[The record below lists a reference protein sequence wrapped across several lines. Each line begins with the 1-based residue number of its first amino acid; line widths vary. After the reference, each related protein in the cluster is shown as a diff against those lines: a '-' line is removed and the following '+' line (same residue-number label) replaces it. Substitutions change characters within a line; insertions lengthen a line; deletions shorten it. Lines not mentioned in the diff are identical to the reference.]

1 MVDQNEEDIILVVD
15 IVVIKYKM
23 VGDMVNG
30 EGNINLISFLWIF
43 SLIEI

>member
-1 MVDQNEEDIILVVD
+1 MVDQNEEDIFLVVD

-30 EGNINLISFLWIF
+30 EGKINLISFLWIF